1 MIFLFIT
8 FCKELYYEF
17 FCYAGSMLA
26 VILNFKRNLAML
38 LLPFMV
44 GCVVVP
50 GSHISSGFGQSNET
64 SAVKINTLEITP
76 SLIADMNAKSTN
88 NNLLRYHDP
97 KIDDNDYSYRV
108 GVGDVLNITVWDHPE
123 LTIPAGQFRSAG
135 ETGNVVHPDGT
146 IFYPYVGKIRVEGLH
161 VTEIRELIARDLSR
175 YIEAPQLDIS
185 IAAFRS
191 QRVFISGAVVKPSTL
206 PITNVPLTLM
216 DAITAC
222 GGMSADADWRS
233 VVLTSTDNQGR
244 TTKEVLN
251 LYALLQNGDISQN
264 RVLVANDI
272 IHVPRNDGLKVFVM
286 GDVVKAETQRM
297 DRSGLTLAEALN
309 NVGGINE
316 GSANARGIFVLRASD
331 EADRHVDV
339 YQLNAKVGSMLILT
353 TQFQLQPMDIVYV
366 TSAPFARWNKVISQL
381 VPSVSSLYQ
390 LDRMSKD

>member
-1 MIFLFIT
+1 
-8 FCKELYYEF
+8 
-17 FCYAGSMLA
+17 ML
-26 VILNFKRNLAML
+26 V
-38 LLPFMV
+38 LPFMV

-50 GSHISSGFGQSNET
+50 GSHISSGFVQSNES

-76 SLIADMNAKSTN
+76 SLIAEMNAKSADN
-88 NNLLRYHDP
+88 NPLRHHDP
-97 KIDDNDYSYRV
+97 KIDVTNYSYRV

-146 IFYPYVGKIRVEGLH
+146 IFYPYVGKITVEGLH
-161 VTEIRELIARDLSR
+161 VMEIRELIAKDLSR
-175 YIEAPQLDIS
+175 YIEAPQLDVS
-185 IAAFRS
+185 IAAYHS

-233 VVLTSTDNQGR
+233 VVLTSKDKQGR

-264 RVLVANDI
+264 RVLTANDI

-331 EADRHVDV
+331 EADKHVDV

-381 VPSVSSLYQ
+381 VPSVTSLYQ

>member
-1 MIFLFIT
+1 MGCVKGYIIIFR
-8 FCKELYYEF
+8 LYGEHF
-17 FCYAGSMLA
+17 LSILA
-26 VILNFKRNLAML
+26 AALNFKRNLAML
-38 LLPFMV
+38 VLPFLV

-50 GSHISSGFGQSNET
+50 GSHISSGFVQSNES

-76 SLIADMNAKSTN
+76 SLIAEMNAKSADN
-88 NNLLRYHDP
+88 NPLRHHDP
-97 KIDDNDYSYRV
+97 KIDANNYSYRV

-161 VTEIRELIARDLSR
+161 VMEIRELIAKDLSR
-175 YIEAPQLDIS
+175 YIEAPQLDVS
-185 IAAFRS
+185 IAAYHS

-206 PITNVPLTLM
+206 PITNVPLTLI

-233 VVLTSTDNQGR
+233 VVLTSKDKQGR

-264 RVLVANDI
+264 RVLTANDI

-331 EADRHVDV
+331 EADKHVDV
-339 YQLNAKVGSMLILT
+339 FQLNAKVGSMLILT

-381 VPSVSSLYQ
+381 VPSVTSLYQ